1 MQGLATAILD
11 RALPAGPSDKGAP
24 EWVHLL
30 PTGFMKGRDGR
41 SYDLADPGGLILAFQ
56 ANGIDLP
63 VDFEHQNDKPE
74 ARLKG
79 PVPAA
84 GWIKELQIRE
94 GGIWGRVEWTA
105 SAAEM
110 IGAREY
116 RYLFKPSGA
125 SLKAPDRHTR
135 QVSDLETAVCEQL
148 GLKPGALRD

>member
-79 PVPAA
+79 PV
-84 GWIKELQIRE
+84 
-94 GGIWGRVEWTA
+94 EWTA